1 MFLRLLEEHPGK
13 IIGGIAG
20 LLLGLIFL
28 LVGFWKTII
37 FLGFVAIGVFFGRKF
52 DNNERFKDILEEII
66 PDKFFK

>member
-1 MFLRLLEEHPGK
+1 MLLKLLEEHPGK
-13 IIGGIAG
+13 VIGGLSG

-37 FLGFVAIGVFFGRKF
+37 FLSFVAIGVYFGRKF